1 MSFIVGSIIIGGAV
15 ALAGVTT
22 ASISAN
28 AAKKERFK
36 QDDIASTQEQMLADL
51 EANRPA
57 FKNPYENMQNQ
68 FKDLNN
74 PYANLTVAT
83 EAFKMEA
90 EQADQALANSLDV
103 MMETGQAAG
112 GATALA
118 QMALQSKRGIA
129 ASIQAQETQ
138 NRKMAAQG
146 SAQVAM
152 AKAQGAQ
159 RVDEL
164 RAKGNA
170 AEQQDAIGFHEQ
182 KMSRAAGLME
192 NAQQNSKD
200 AQAARAASI
209 AGISDSIAAG
219 ASVTASLGNFG
230 GQKKKP
236 NAEIGAYNPLD
247 DLDVLADYEPG
258 GRFFGQ

>member
-1 MSFIVGSIIIGGAV
+1 MSFVVGTILISAGV
-15 ALAGVTT
+15 AAAAGVTVS
-22 ASISAN
+22 SINAN
-28 AAKKERFK
+28 QAKKERFR
-36 QDDIASTQEQMLADL
+36 QEDIASTQEKMLADL
-51 EANRPA
+51 EASRPE

-118 QMALQSKRGIA
+118 QAALQSKRGIA

-146 SAQVAM
+146 EANVAM

-164 RAKGNA
+164 RARGDA
-170 AEQQDAIGFHEQ
+170 MEQQDAIGFHEM
-182 KMSRAAGLME
+182 KMDRAAGLME
-192 NAQQNSKD
+192 NAQQNAKD
-200 AQAARAASI
+200 AQAARTAAI
-209 AGISDSIAAG
+209 MGIGDSIASGASMVGSAASAG
-219 ASVTASLGNFG
+219 AGKWG
-230 GQKKKP
+230 K
-236 NAEIGAYNPLD
+236 
-247 DLDVLADYEPG
+247 
-258 GRFFGQ
+258 